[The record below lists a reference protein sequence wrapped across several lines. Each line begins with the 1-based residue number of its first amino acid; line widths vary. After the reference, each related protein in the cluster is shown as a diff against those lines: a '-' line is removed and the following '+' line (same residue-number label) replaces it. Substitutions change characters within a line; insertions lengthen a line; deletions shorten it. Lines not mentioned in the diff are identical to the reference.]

1 MSFRFYNPAPVFHDL
16 LGLDPCNGGSLTFC
30 ELGTT
35 TLKGTWSDREQTI
48 PNENPVPL
56 DSAGRSNTNI
66 WLDGA
71 YTVFLRDAN
80 GVQVDSSDVDSGQGA
95 GAALPPMEPGKFLT
109 TDGSNW
115 LMADVRQVPDPSGSP
130 DTILG
135 TDGTILIWTAK
146 PEPPP
151 AAEVSG
157 VDKVII
163 KTGGDTDWMIL
174 KGQGTSPASG
184 TQKSSLPVTFATAFK
199 AGTTPNVTLIPSP
212 GLQASGA
219 VVVPYLSSVP
229 TATGFTAAF
238 DVAEGNPSE
247 ANVNTPIVFQWIA
260 QGQVPAA

>member
-35 TLKGTWSDREQTI
+35 TPKGTWADQDQTI

-66 WLDGA
+66 WLDGG
-71 YTVFLRDAN
+71 YTVTLRAGDGTVVWAR
-80 GVQVDSSDVDSGQGA
+80 DVDSGQGA

-115 LMADVRQVPDPSGSP
+115 LLADVRQVPDPSGSP

-135 TDGTILIWTAK
+135 TDGANLIWTAK
-146 PEPPP
+146 AEPPP